1 MKKYF
6 LLDVIIVLTII
17 IFSSSW
23 NKSIAAFSYMHNY
36 NIDNSEDVQVVNYTN
51 KKIYLTKDDIY
62 LMAQIVH
69 AESESEPFEGKIA
82 VASVILNRTVAP
94 GFPKTIESVI
104 RQKNAFSCL
113 NKNGSISKIPD
124 QTSFEAVEEALKG
137 KDPTNNALYFYNPK
151 ISTCNWMK
159 NVSKNSKKIIGN
171 HVFFKTN

>member
-23 NKSIAAFSYMHNY
+23 NKSIAAFSYMHDY

-62 LMAQIVH
+62 LMAQIVQ

-82 VASVILNRTVAP
+82 VASVIFNRTVAP
-94 GFPKTIESVI
+94 GFPKTVESVI

-124 QTSFEAVEEALKG
+124 QISFQAVEEALKG

-159 NVSKNSKKIIGN
+159 NVSKNNKKIIGN
-171 HVFFKTN
+171 HVFFKAN

>member
-1 MKKYF
+1 
-6 LLDVIIVLTII
+6 
-17 IFSSSW
+17 
-23 NKSIAAFSYMHNY
+23 
-36 NIDNSEDVQVVNYTN
+36 
-51 KKIYLTKDDIY
+51 
-62 LMAQIVH
+62 MAQIVQ

-94 GFPKTIESVI
+94 GFPKTVESVI

-124 QTSFEAVEEALKG
+124 QISFQAVEEALKG

-159 NVSKNSKKIIGN
+159 NVSKNNKK
-171 HVFFKTN
+171 

>member
-6 LLDVIIVLTII
+6 LLNVIIVLTII

-36 NIDNSEDVQVVNYTN
+36 NIDNSEDVQVINYTN

-62 LMAQIVH
+62 LMAQVVQ

-82 VASVILNRTVAP
+82 VASVILNRTITP
-94 GFPKTIESVI
+94 GFPKTVDSVI
-104 RQKNAFSCL
+104 KQKNAFSCL

-124 QTSFEAVEEALKG
+124 KTSFEAVEQALKG

-151 ISTCNWMK
+151 ISTCNWMN
-159 NVSKNSKKIIGN
+159 NVSKNNKKIIGN